1 MEVEDK
7 AGDITNEDGTVMLYG
22 FSIVPKTNT
31 VSNFKFTNSAKVPDS
46 PLKQV
51 SKTSQA
57 VKATKAM
64 TDFYKST
71 LQKVKDQNP
80 DVAKILEEGLDLAAQ
95 KVRSRTEQNIIEI
108 DEAGIFL
115 IDANNENEQLALIND
130 LIAMTTDRW
139 KTSRVAISPEGIMA
153 EQLIGKVIIGEDLYI
168 GNDTNS
174 FKISKD
180 PSGAYGMFMYTK
192 KNDVDNLRIF
202 LGIDSDGKPKLELF
216 DEGVYDFND
225 EESRQR
231 FLRVFLGVDKNDI
244 SVLKLY
250 SKQGNKLVLSPD
262 GMYNCYQIS
271 DRDSFDYNHSF
282 KSYFYI
288 PETLTETFD
297 AKLIVRLE
305 KFRAYS
311 KTANSTKINLKS
323 TESEKINLKST
334 ESETINLTST
344 ETKSFEAKS
353 TEGSGSIKLNVTLS
367 GLSGGAENTYVGGS
381 GSVNSTTGEAFSS
394 GGRTTGAPN
403 GSANNDPGNIDL
415 NTHTHWVKLTHSHGI
430 SVDCGQHK
438 HTISVSGSASGSAD
452 DHWHKFQV
460 PTHSHSIVMPGHSHN
475 IVMPSHSHDIVMP
488 EHDHALVYG
497 IYETNRI
504 PTCRV
509 SINGKDLMVSMTE
522 EKVYEFDITTDFK
535 GFRSGINEIEFRT
548 TDINGLGRASFTLFW
563 GGYYNY
569 E

>member
-1 MEVEDK
+1 MKQELEHTIEKLQSENENLTQQIKNYQKPVIEFSINSSTEFIERTGQKVTDCIFIGAKMEVEDK

-216 DEGVYDFND
+216 DEGVYDF
-225 EESRQR
+225 SRH
-231 FLRVFLGVDKNDI
+231 I
-244 SVLKLY
+244 
-250 SKQGNKLVLSPD
+250 
-262 GMYNCYQIS
+262 
-271 DRDSFDYNHSF
+271 
-282 KSYFYI
+282 
-288 PETLTETFD
+288 
-297 AKLIVRLE
+297 
-305 KFRAYS
+305 
-311 KTANSTKINLKS
+311 
-323 TESEKINLKST
+323 
-334 ESETINLTST
+334 
-344 ETKSFEAKS
+344 
-353 TEGSGSIKLNVTLS
+353 LNFVPCPK
-367 GLSGGAENTYVGGS
+367 
-381 GSVNSTTGEAFSS
+381 
-394 GGRTTGAPN
+394 R
-403 GSANNDPGNIDL
+403 
-415 NTHTHWVKLTHSHGI
+415 
-430 SVDCGQHK
+430 K
-438 HTISVSGSASGSAD
+438 H
-452 DHWHKFQV
+452 F
-460 PTHSHSIVMPGHSHN
+460 
-475 IVMPSHSHDIVMP
+475 
-488 EHDHALVYG
+488 
-497 IYETNRI
+497 
-504 PTCRV
+504 RV
-509 SINGKDLMVSMTE
+509 SKN
-522 EKVYEFDITTDFK
+522 
-535 GFRSGINEIEFRT
+535 
-548 TDINGLGRASFTLFW
+548 
-563 GGYYNY
+563 
-569 E
+569 